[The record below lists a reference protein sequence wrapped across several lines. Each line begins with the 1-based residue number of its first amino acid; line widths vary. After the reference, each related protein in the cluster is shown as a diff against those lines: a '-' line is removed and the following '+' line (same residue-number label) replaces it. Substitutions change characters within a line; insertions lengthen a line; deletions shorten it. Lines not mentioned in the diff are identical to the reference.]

1 MDAVLLG
8 KMLDAGFTKD
18 EILSLVGDPAV
29 KDASGTKAEKGPE
42 PAAVEPAAA
51 AEQEPAKEPEKDHA
65 KDPEPAKEPAADSA
79 LNDRLTGIEKSI
91 AGLVKTIQ
99 AANVKNDSFGGT
111 ANTVEEETDRI
122 MKSII
127 RPEHEK
133 KG

>member
-8 KMLDAGFTKD
+8 KLLDAGFTKD
-18 EILSLVGDPAV
+18 EIFSLVGDPAV
-29 KDASGTKAEKGPE
+29 GDASGKQAEPGPD

-51 AEQEPAKEPEKDHA
+51 AEPDPAA
-65 KDPEPAKEPAADSA
+65 EPAKEPAKEPDKEPAANSA
-79 LNDRLTGIEKSI
+79 LDARLTGIEKSI
-91 AGLVKTIQ
+91 AGLMKTIQ

-111 ANTVEEETDRI
+111 SETVEEETDRI
-122 MKSII
+122 MRSII

>member
-1 MDAVLLG
+1 MDAVLLV

-29 KDASGTKAEKGPE
+29 TDASGTKAETGPD

-51 AEQEPAKEPEKDHA
+51 
-65 KDPEPAKEPAADSA
+65 DPEPAKDQEPVKEPDAAGSA
-79 LNDRLTGIEKSI
+79 LNDRLSGIEKSI

-99 AANVKNDSFGGT
+99 AANLKNDSFGGK
-111 ANTVEEETDRI
+111 ADTVEEETDRI

-133 KG
+133 KGMI